1 LIYKEKTHEM
11 PEVTYHTV
19 APAMEDEPSSPGLAA
34 ALCDAASDVDTPAWR
49 WAARVGI
56 ALAFS
61 LVVGA
66 LPVFVHREIRELTTL
81 RAELQEVRGLNDK
94 MYGRLEDS
102 VARLRALK
110 TPEGA
115 ARILREKGFLPP
127 GARVYQL
134 EIMDESAAGSP
145 DRVGR

>member
-1 LIYKEKTHEM
+1 
-11 PEVTYHTV
+11 VTQDTV
-19 APAMEDEPSSPGLAA
+19 ENEPRPSAEA
-34 ALCDAASDVDTPAWR
+34 PAWR
-49 WAARVGI
+49 WAARLGV

-66 LPVFVHREIRELTTL
+66 LPVFVHREIRELATL
-81 RAELQEVRGLNDK
+81 RAELKEIQGLNDT

-115 ARILREKGFLPP
+115 ARIMREKGFLPP

-134 EIMDESAAGSP
+134 EIMDQTTARSR
-145 DRVGR
+145 DRMER

>member
-1 LIYKEKTHEM
+1 MSETT
-11 PEVTYHTV
+11 EVTQDTIENDRTP
-19 APAMEDEPSSPGLAA
+19 PAGATA
-34 ALCDAASDVDTPAWR
+34 VR
-49 WAARVGI
+49 WAARLGV
-56 ALAFS
+56 ALFFS

-66 LPVFVHREIRELTTL
+66 LPVFVHREIRELSSL
-81 RAELQEVRGLNDK
+81 RAELEEIRGLNDT

-115 ARILREKGFLPP
+115 ARVMREKGFLPP

-134 EIMDESAAGSP
+134 EVMEPTTSRSR
-145 DRVGR
+145 DRME

>member
-1 LIYKEKTHEM
+1 MIEAT
-11 PEVTYHTV
+11 EVTQDTV
-19 APAMEDEPSSPGLAA
+19 ENEPRPSAEA
-34 ALCDAASDVDTPAWR
+34 PAWR
-49 WAARVGI
+49 WAARLGV

-66 LPVFVHREIRELTTL
+66 LPVFVHREIRELATL
-81 RAELQEVRGLNDK
+81 RAELKEIQGLNDT

-115 ARILREKGFLPP
+115 ARIMREKGFLPP

-134 EIMDESAAGSP
+134 EIMDQTTARSR
-145 DRVGR
+145 DRMER